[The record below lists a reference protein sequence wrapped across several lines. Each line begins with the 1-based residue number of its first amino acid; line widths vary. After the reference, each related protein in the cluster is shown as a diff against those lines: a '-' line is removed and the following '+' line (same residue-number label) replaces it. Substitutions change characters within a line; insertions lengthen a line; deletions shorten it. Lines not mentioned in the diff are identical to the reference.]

1 MQQFRFLEKCET
13 KEPVIYKRE
22 DKNPDL
28 YLQNTRKCI

>member
-1 MQQFRFLEKCET
+1 MQQFRFFKEMWK

>member
-13 KEPVIYKRE
+13 KELVIYKRE

-28 YLQNTRKCI
+28 YLQNTIKCI

>member
-1 MQQFRFLEKCET
+1 MQQFCFLKKCQT

-22 DKNPDL
+22 DTNPDL